1 MKLIEQENGQA
12 LVLLRKIERLRQK
25 KSELE
30 IEIQLT
36 PLYRKRDKV
45 AVEIERCLEELPKIC
60 THGKKSRK
68 DDYVGGSYYD
78 REQFIK
84 ITVCDICGQEL
95 DREVTL
101 GGYG

>member
-12 LVLLRKIERLRQK
+12 LVLLRKINRTKEREQQ
-25 KSELE
+25 LE
-30 IEIQLT
+30 IELIKSPINKKINKMLKQIELSQ
-36 PLYRKRDKV
+36 
-45 AVEIERCLEELPKIC
+45 VELKKIC
-60 THGKKSRK
+60 THSKKSQK
-68 DDYVGGSYYD
+68 DDYIGGSYYD